1 MMISN
6 QEMIRELTGTELESI
21 VGGFS
26 VTFAALNPQPI
37 PPGRIDYLSFLH
49 HLGPTPSPPPGFPR
63 NPGDPGPF

>member
-1 MMISN
+1 MTISN

-26 VTFAALNPQPI
+26 ATFAALNPQPI
-37 PPGRIDYLSFLH
+37 PPGRMDLSFLL
-49 HLGPTPSPPPGFPR
+49 HLGPTPSPPPGLPR